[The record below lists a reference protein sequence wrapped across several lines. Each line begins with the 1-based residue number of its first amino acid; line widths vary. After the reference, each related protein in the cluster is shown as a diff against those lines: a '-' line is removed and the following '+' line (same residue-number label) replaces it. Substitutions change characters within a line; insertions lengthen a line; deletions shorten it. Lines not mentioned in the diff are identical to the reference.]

1 MRDDGVLDMGRA
13 AAPVSGPASAQSP
26 DSISDPGTAL
36 AGMAEAMRLVEGH
49 SPSELRCR
57 GLALLRE
64 RLALPWARCL
74 ALDLSGRWLS
84 DDEAEDRAEGH
95 DDSSVQALRLA
106 CDDFR
111 HPYAHAIRRGESLSM
126 GLGEARS
133 RLDHPVFQA
142 SIAGLPAAWRL
153 AVRPLRARDGRCEWL
168 GVLAFAGPAERLDS
182 LSACDDFMAFEA
194 LLCRLWA
201 WLARQHDE
209 RRDQARLRDSLAKLN
224 DGARRRTLS
233 ERLGQRILGDS
244 PAIRSLRSQMVRAAE
259 TNLAVLLQGETGTGK
274 ELVARGIHEVS
285 ARHEGPFLAINCA
298 AIPETLLEAE
308 LFGHVRG
315 AFSGAER
322 AREGLFGEANGG
334 TLFLDEVGDM
344 PLALQAKLLR
354 VLESG
359 RYRPLG
365 GDQER
370 QVDLRLVAATH
381 QPLHRR
387 IREGAFRADLYYRLG
402 QFPITLP
409 ALGERRE
416 DIPLLSQAFIDDF
429 CRREGREDIGLGRAT
444 LRALAER
451 DFPGNV
457 RELKNLIDY
466 ACAMTR
472 DGEDI
477 VPDVLPTASV
487 EEQVEEQVD
496 EKGEEGDPEA
506 ASQAGAENGAGKA
519 QGTQVDDVVDLRRAL
534 RDYEATLIRQRL
546 VRYDGNRTLAAESL
560 GLPKRTLAHKCRQ
573 LELDTP

>member
-1 MRDDGVLDMGRA
+1 MDGGVLDEGKA
-13 AAPVSGPASAQSP
+13 LASVP
-26 DSISDPGTAL
+26 AL
-36 AGMAEAMRLVEGH
+36 AGMSEAMRLVEGN
-49 SPSELRCR
+49 SPAELRRR

-64 RLALPWARCL
+64 RLGVAWARCL
-74 ALDLSGRWLS
+74 ALDASGRWLVE
-84 DDEAEDRAEGH
+84 DEGEQE
-95 DDSSVQALRLA
+95 VRLA

-111 HPYAHAIRRGESLSM
+111 HPYAHAIRRGEPLAL
-126 GLGEARS
+126 GLGEARL
-133 RLDHPVFQA
+133 RLDHEAFQTA
-142 SIAGLPAAWRL
+142 TTGLPAAWRL
-153 AVRPLRARDGRCEWL
+153 VVRPLRARDGRREWL
-168 GVLAFAGPAERLDS
+168 GVLALAGPAELVDPLTER
-182 LSACDDFMAFEA
+182 DDFLSFEA

-209 RRDQARLRDSLAKLN
+209 RRDQARLRDSLAELN

-233 ERLGQRILGDS
+233 ERLRTRILGDS
-244 PAIRSLRSQMVRAAE
+244 PAIRALRDQLVRAAE
-259 TNLAVLLQGETGTGK
+259 THLAVLLQGETGTGK

-285 ARHEGPFLAINCA
+285 ARHAGPFLAINCA
-298 AIPETLLEAE
+298 AIPESLLEAE

-322 AREGLFGEANGG
+322 SREGLFGEADGG
-334 TLFLDEVGDM
+334 TLFLDEIGDM

-402 QFPITLP
+402 QFPLTLP

-416 DIPLLSQAFIDDF
+416 DIPTLAQAFVDDF
-429 CRREGREDIGLGRAT
+429 CQREGREDIGLGRAT
-444 LRALAER
+444 LRELAGR

-477 VPDVLPTASV
+477 VPETLPVASGPAPCT
-487 EEQVEEQVD
+487 ED
-496 EKGEEGDPEA
+496 EG
-506 ASQAGAENGAGKA
+506 ASDAESERLSP
-519 QGTQVDDVVDLRRAL
+519 DDVFDLRRAL

-546 VRYDGNRTLAAESL
+546 VRFDGNRTLTAESL

-573 LELDTP
+573 LELDSP

>member
-13 AAPVSGPASAQSP
+13 VAPVPGSATAQSP

-49 SPSELRCR
+49 SPSELRRR

-64 RLALPWARCL
+64 RLVLPWARCL
-74 ALDLSGRWLS
+74 ALDVSGRWLNE
-84 DDEAEDRAEGH
+84 DEDQDEDA
-95 DDSSVQALRLA
+95 SRLA

-111 HPYAHAIRRGESLSM
+111 HPYAHAIRRGESLVM

-142 SIAGLPAAWRL
+142 STAGLPAAWRL
-153 AVRPLRARDGRCEWL
+153 AVRPLRARDGRREWL
-168 GVLAFAGPAERLDS
+168 GVLAFAGPAERVES
-182 LSACDDFMAFEA
+182 LIACDDFMAFEA

-244 PAIRSLRSQMVRAAE
+244 PAIRTLRGQLVRAAE

-322 AREGLFGEANGG
+322 AREGLFGEADGG

-365 GDQER
+365 GDRER
-370 QVDLRLVAATH
+370 RVDLRLVAATH

-402 QFPITLP
+402 QFPLSLP

-429 CRREGREDIGLGRAT
+429 CQREGREDIGLGRAT

-477 VPDVLPTASV
+477 VPETLPAVRS
-487 EEQVEEQVD
+487 EEKD
-496 EKGEEGDPEA
+496 EGCDQARDAETGA
-506 ASQAGAENGAGKA
+506 QTGAQAGAENDAGKA
-519 QGTQVDDVVDLRRAL
+519 QRTRPDDVVDLRRAL